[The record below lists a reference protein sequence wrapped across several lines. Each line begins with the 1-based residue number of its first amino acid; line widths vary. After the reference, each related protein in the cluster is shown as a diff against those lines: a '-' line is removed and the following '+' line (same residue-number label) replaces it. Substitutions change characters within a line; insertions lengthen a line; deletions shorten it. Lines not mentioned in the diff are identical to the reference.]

1 MSHMQSHDEF
11 APTPMFRRGDPC
23 DRPRQNIKWAVNKS
37 NLEIGHVTDA
47 SSRFTRV
54 ILSFM
59 AARRKSTSITL
70 EDLRAF
76 SVQRSLWQVPTL
88 ARGLNRFGFVQAD
101 PIRAPARA
109 QDLIL
114 WQRVKNYRA
123 GDLEKKY
130 QKLEIEEDFF
140 VNYGFLTRELQAFMH
155 PREFGPLKIENAAPG
170 LTDRVLEFVKNN
182 GATHPKMLEAHFG
195 RLSVANNWGG
205 TSQSTTRALDALH
218 YRGLVRVARRDNGI
232 KVYEAAAHLE
242 PMFSQPLEPEA
253 QARGLLDLILSI
265 YAPLP
270 VQSLNQLVSLS
281 GYGGPHLTPQ
291 VRAALN
297 DVNHELETVTLDG
310 LKYVWPAHEKIE
322 ASLETRVEDRVRFLA
337 PFDPVVWDRRRFEHL
352 HGWVYRFEAYT
363 PPAKRKMGYY
373 ALPLLW
379 RDQIIGWANAKVMNG
394 ELELELG
401 FVNARP
407 KSKDFSR
414 ALEAETSSLK
424 TFLGLA

>member
-1 MSHMQSHDEF
+1 VAE
-11 APTPMFRRGDPC
+11 
-23 DRPRQNIKWAVNKS
+23 
-37 NLEIGHVTDA
+37 
-47 SSRFTRV
+47 
-54 ILSFM
+54 
-59 AARRKSTSITL
+59 RRKSPPITL
-70 EDLRAF
+70 EKLRAF

-88 ARGLNRFGFVQAD
+88 ARGLTRFGFVQAD

-130 QKLEIEEDFF
+130 AKLEIEEDFF
-140 VNYGFLTRELQAFMH
+140 VNYGFLTREVQAFMH
-155 PREFGPLKIENAAPG
+155 PRAFGPLRIENAAPG
-170 LTDRVLEFVKNN
+170 LTDRVLEFVKGN

-195 RLSVANNWGG
+195 KLSVANNWGG

-232 KVYEAAAHLE
+232 KVYEAAVHLE

-253 QARGLLDLILSI
+253 QARGLLGLILSV

-281 GYGGPHLTPQ
+281 GYGGPHLTPH
-291 VRAALN
+291 VRAAVKHA
-297 DVNHELETVTLDG
+297 VNYELETVMIDG
-310 LKYVWPAHEKIE
+310 LKYVWPANEKLE
-322 ASLETRVEDRVRFLA
+322 AEIEDRVRFLA

-363 PPAKRKMGYY
+363 PPAKRKLGYY

-379 RDQIIGWANAKVMNG
+379 RDQIIGWANAKVVAG
-394 ELELELG
+394 KLELEIG

-414 ALEAETSSLK
+414 ALEVETARLR

>member
-1 MSHMQSHDEF
+1 
-11 APTPMFRRGDPC
+11 
-23 DRPRQNIKWAVNKS
+23 
-37 NLEIGHVTDA
+37 
-47 SSRFTRV
+47 
-54 ILSFM
+54 
-59 AARRKSTSITL
+59 
-70 EDLRAF
+70 
-76 SVQRSLWQVPTL
+76 L

-130 QKLEIEEDFF
+130 AKLEVEEDFF
-140 VNYGFLTRELQAFMH
+140 VNYGFMTREVQAFMH
-155 PREFGPLKIENAAPG
+155 PRQYGDLRIEKAMPG
-170 LTDRVLEFVKNN
+170 LADRVLEFVKSN

-195 RLSVANNWGG
+195 KLSVDNNWGG

-232 KVYEAAAHLE
+232 KVYEAAPHLE
-242 PMFSQPLEPEA
+242 PMFAQPLEPEA
-253 QARGLLDLILSI
+253 QARGLLELILSV

-281 GYGGPHLTPQ
+281 GYGGPHLTPH
-291 VRAALN
+291 VRA
-297 DVNHELETVTLDG
+297 VNHELETVTLDG
-310 LKYVWPAHEKIE
+310 LKYVWPANEK
-322 ASLETRVEDRVRFLA
+322 LEGEIEDRVRFLA

-352 HGWVYRFEAYT
+352 HGWIYRFEAYT

-379 RDQIIGWANAKVMNG
+379 RDLIIGWANAKVVAG
-394 ELELELG
+394 ELELEIG
-401 FVNARP
+401 FVNSRP

-414 ALEAETSSLK
+414 ALKAETGRLR
-424 TFLGLA
+424 TFLGLE

>member
-1 MSHMQSHDEF
+1 MGHTQTN
-11 APTPMFRRGDPC
+11 ARGFH
-23 DRPRQNIKWAVNKS
+23 RVGQ
-37 NLEIGHVTDA
+37 VTDA

-54 ILSFM
+54 ILSSVTT
-59 AARRKSTSITL
+59 RRKSTPITL

-76 SVQRSLWQVPTL
+76 SVHRSLWEVPTL
-88 ARGLNRFGFVQAD
+88 ARGLTKFGFVQAD

-130 QKLEIEEDFF
+130 QKLEVEEDFF

-155 PREFGPLKIENAAPG
+155 PRQYGDLRIEKAMPG
-170 LTDRVLEFVKNN
+170 LADRVLEFVKGN
-182 GATHPKMLEAHFG
+182 GPTHPKMLEAHFG
-195 RLSVANNWGG
+195 KLSVDNNWGG

-232 KVYEAAAHLE
+232 KVYEAATHLE
-242 PMFSQPLEPEA
+242 PMFAKPLEPDV
-253 QARGLLDLILSI
+253 QARGLLDLILSV

-270 VQSLNQLVSLS
+270 VQSLNQLVNLS
-281 GYGGPHLTPQ
+281 GYGGPHLTPH
-291 VRAALN
+291 VRAI
-297 DVNHELETVTLDG
+297 VKEVVKHELEAVTLDG
-310 LKYVWPAHEKIE
+310 LKYVWPANEKLE
-322 ASLETRVEDRVRFLA
+322 AEVEDRVRFLA

-352 HGWVYRFEAYT
+352 HGWAYRFEAYT

-379 RDQIIGWANAKVMNG
+379 RDQIIGWANAKVVNG

-401 FVNARP
+401 FVESRP
-407 KSKDFSR
+407 KSKVFSQ
-414 ALEAETSSLK
+414 ALDAETSRLR

>member
-1 MSHMQSHDEF
+1 VATQ
-11 APTPMFRRGDPC
+11 
-23 DRPRQNIKWAVNKS
+23 
-37 NLEIGHVTDA
+37 
-47 SSRFTRV
+47 
-54 ILSFM
+54 
-59 AARRKSTSITL
+59 RKSTAITL
-70 EDLRAF
+70 ENMRAF
-76 SVQRSLWQVPTL
+76 SVHRSLWQVPTL
-88 ARGLNRFGFVQAD
+88 ARGLNKFGFVQAD

-114 WQRVKNYRA
+114 WQRVKNYAA

-130 QKLEIEEDFF
+130 QKHEVEEDFF
-140 VNYGFLTRELQAFMH
+140 VNYGFLTRKVQAFMH
-155 PREFGPLKIENAAPG
+155 PREYGPLRIEKSVPG
-170 LTDRVLEFVKNN
+170 LTDRVLEFVKGN
-182 GATHPKMLEAHFG
+182 GATHPKMLETHFG
-195 RLSVANNWGG
+195 KLSVSNNWGG

-232 KVYEAAAHLE
+232 KVYEAATHLE
-242 PMFSQPLEPEA
+242 PMFAQPLEPEV
-253 QARGLLDLILSI
+253 QARGLLDLILSV

-281 GYGGPHLTPQ
+281 GYGGPHLTPH
-291 VRAALN
+291 VRAVVKKVVK
-297 DVNHELETVTLDG
+297 DELETVTLDG
-310 LKYVWPAHEKIE
+310 LKYVWPANELLE
-322 ASLETRVEDRVRFLA
+322 AEVEDRVRFLA

-379 RDQIIGWANAKVMNG
+379 RDQIIGWANAKVVAG

-401 FVNARP
+401 FVESRP

-414 ALEAETSSLK
+414 ALEAETSRLR

>member
-1 MSHMQSHDEF
+1 VGQ
-11 APTPMFRRGDPC
+11 
-23 DRPRQNIKWAVNKS
+23 
-37 NLEIGHVTDA
+37 VTDA
-47 SSRFTRV
+47 GSRFTRV
-54 ILSFM
+54 ILSSV
-59 AARRKSTSITL
+59 AERRKSSSITL

-76 SVQRSLWQVPTL
+76 SVHRSLWQAPSV
-88 ARGLNRFGFVQAD
+88 ARGLNKFGFVQAD

-140 VNYGFLTRELQAFMH
+140 VNYGFLTRKVQAFMH
-155 PREFGPLKIENAAPG
+155 PRQYGPLRIEHAVPG
-170 LTDRVLEFVKNN
+170 LTDRVLEFVRTN

-195 RLSVANNWGG
+195 KLSVANNWGG

-232 KVYEAAAHLE
+232 KVYEAASHLE
-242 PMFSQPLEPEA
+242 PMFAQPLEA
-253 QARGLLDLILSI
+253 DVQARGLLDLILSV

-291 VRAALN
+291 VRAA
-297 DVNHELETVTLDG
+297 VKHAVKHELETVTLDG
-310 LKYVWPAHEKIE
+310 LKYVWPANENFEGEI
-322 ASLETRVEDRVRFLA
+322 EDRVRFLA

-379 RDQIIGWANAKVMNG
+379 RDQIIGWANAKVVNS

-401 FVNARP
+401 FVESRP

-414 ALEAETSSLK
+414 ALHAETERLR

>member
-1 MSHMQSHDEF
+1 M
-11 APTPMFRRGDPC
+11 
-23 DRPRQNIKWAVNKS
+23 
-37 NLEIGHVTDA
+37 
-47 SSRFTRV
+47 
-54 ILSFM
+54 
-59 AARRKSTSITL
+59 TL
-70 EDLRAF
+70 ERLRAF
-76 SVQRSLWQVPTL
+76 SVNRSLWQVSSL

-109 QDLIL
+109 QDLML
-114 WQRVKNYRA
+114 WQRVKHYRA

-140 VNYGFLTRELQAFMH
+140 VNYGFVTREVQAFMH
-155 PREFGPLKIENAAPG
+155 PREFGPLRIEKAVPG
-170 LTDRVLEFVKNN
+170 LTDRVLEFVKGN
-182 GATHPKMLEAHFG
+182 GATHPKTLETHFG
-195 RLSVANNWGG
+195 KLSVANNWGG

-218 YRGLVRVARRDNGI
+218 YRGLVRVARREAGI
-232 KVYEAAAHLE
+232 KVYEAATHLE
-242 PMFSQPLEPEA
+242 PMFSQPLEPEV
-253 QARGLLDLILSI
+253 QARGLLELILSV

-291 VRAALN
+291 VRAAVKHA
-297 DVNHELETVTLDG
+297 VNHELETVTLDG
-310 LKYVWPAHEKIE
+310 LKYVWSANEKPE
-322 ASLETRVEDRVRFLA
+322 FTVEDRVRFLA

-379 RDQIIGWANAKVMNG
+379 RDQIIGWANAKVVSG

-407 KSKDFSR
+407 KSKGFSR
-414 ALEAETSSLK
+414 ALEAEVSRLR
-424 TFLGLA
+424 TFLDLA

>member
-1 MSHMQSHDEF
+1 M
-11 APTPMFRRGDPC
+11 
-23 DRPRQNIKWAVNKS
+23 
-37 NLEIGHVTDA
+37 TDI

-54 ILSFM
+54 ILSFV
-59 AARRKSTSITL
+59 AARRKSPPITL
-70 EDLRAF
+70 ETLRAF
-76 SVQRSLWQVPTL
+76 SVQRSLWQVATL

-140 VNYGFLTRELQAFMH
+140 VNYGFLTREAQAFMH
-155 PREFGPLKIENAAPG
+155 PREYGPLRIEKSVPG
-170 LTDRVLEFVKNN
+170 LTDRVLEFVKSN
-182 GATHPKMLEAHFG
+182 GATHPKMLEVHFG
-195 RLSVANNWGG
+195 KLSVANNWGG

-232 KVYEAAAHLE
+232 KVYEAATHLE
-242 PMFSQPLEPEA
+242 TVFAQPFEPEA
-253 QARGLLDLILSI
+253 QARGLLELILSV

-270 VQSLNQLVSLS
+270 LQSLNQLVSLS

-291 VRAALN
+291 VRAA
-297 DVNHELETVTLDG
+297 VKHAVKHELETVTLDG
-310 LKYVWPAHEKIE
+310 LQYVWPANEK
-322 ASLETRVEDRVRFLA
+322 LETEIEDRVRFLA

-363 PPAKRKMGYY
+363 PAAKRKMGYY

-379 RDQIIGWANAKVMNG
+379 RDKIIGWANAKVVNG
-394 ELELELG
+394 TLELEFG
-401 FVNARP
+401 FVHSRP

-414 ALEAETSSLK
+414 ALEAETERLK
-424 TFLGLA
+424 IFLDLA

>member
-1 MSHMQSHDEF
+1 VTVRS
-11 APTPMFRRGDPC
+11 
-23 DRPRQNIKWAVNKS
+23 KS
-37 NLEIGHVTDA
+37 
-47 SSRFTRV
+47 S
-54 ILSFM
+54 
-59 AARRKSTSITL
+59 SITL
-70 EDLRAF
+70 ESLRAF
-76 SVQRSLWQVPTL
+76 SVHRSLWQASTL

-101 PIRAPARA
+101 PIRTPARA

-123 GDLEKKY
+123 GDLEKSY
-130 QKLEIEEDFF
+130 AKLEVEEDFF

-155 PREFGPLKIENAAPG
+155 PRQYGDLRIEKAMPG
-170 LTDRVLEFVKNN
+170 LTDRVLDFVKGN

-195 RLSVANNWGG
+195 KFSVANNWGG

-232 KVYEAAAHLE
+232 KVYEAAPHLE
-242 PMFSQPLEPEA
+242 PMFAQPLEPEA
-253 QARGLLDLILSI
+253 QARGILELILSV

-281 GYGGPHLTPQ
+281 GYGGPHLTTH
-291 VRAALN
+291 VRTAVKEA
-297 DVNHELETVTLDG
+297 VKHELETVTLDG
-310 LKYVWPAHEKIE
+310 LKYVWPANEK
-322 ASLETRVEDRVRFLA
+322 LEGEIEDRVRFLA

-379 RDQIIGWANAKVMNG
+379 RDQVIGWANAKVVNG
-394 ELELELG
+394 ELELEVG
-401 FVNARP
+401 FINSCP

-414 ALEAETSSLK
+414 ALEAEAKRLR

>member
-1 MSHMQSHDEF
+1 
-11 APTPMFRRGDPC
+11 
-23 DRPRQNIKWAVNKS
+23 
-37 NLEIGHVTDA
+37 VTA
-47 SSRFTRV
+47 
-54 ILSFM
+54 L
-59 AARRKSTSITL
+59 RKSSGITL
-70 EDLRAF
+70 ENLRAF
-76 SVQRSLWQVPTL
+76 SVHRSLWQVPTL
-88 ARGLNRFGFVQAD
+88 AQGLTKFGFVQAD

-114 WQRVKNYRA
+114 RQRIKNYRA

-130 QKLEIEEDFF
+130 AKLEVEEDFF
-140 VNYGFLTRELQAFMH
+140 VNYGFLTREVQAFMH
-155 PREFGPLKIENAAPG
+155 PREYSPLRIENAVPG
-170 LTDRVLEFVKNN
+170 LTDRVLKFVKGN

-195 RLSVANNWGG
+195 KLSVANNWGG

-218 YRGLVRVARRDNGI
+218 YRGLLRVARRDNGI

-242 PMFSQPLEPEA
+242 PMFSQPLAPEA
-253 QARGLLDLILSI
+253 QARGILELILSV

-281 GYGGPHLTPQ
+281 GYGGPHLTPH
-291 VRAALN
+291 VRAVVKEA
-297 DVNHELETVTLDG
+297 VKHELETVTLDG
-310 LKYVWPAHEKIE
+310 LKYVWPANEKLE
-322 ASLETRVEDRVRFLA
+322 ASLEIRIEDRVRFLA

-379 RDQIIGWANAKVMNG
+379 RDQIIGWANAKVVNS
-394 ELELELG
+394 ELELEVG
-401 FVNARP
+401 FINSRP
-407 KSKDFSR
+407 KSKGFSQ
-414 ALEAETSSLK
+414 ALEAETERLR

>member
-1 MSHMQSHDEF
+1 MGHTQTN
-11 APTPMFRRGDPC
+11 ARGFH
-23 DRPRQNIKWAVNKS
+23 RVGQ
-37 NLEIGHVTDA
+37 VTDA

-54 ILSFM
+54 ILSSV
-59 AARRKSTSITL
+59 AALRKSSNITL

-76 SVQRSLWQVPTL
+76 SVHRSLWQVPTL
-88 ARGLNRFGFVQAD
+88 ARGLTKFGFVQAD

-123 GDLEKKY
+123 GDLEKSY
-130 QKLEIEEDFF
+130 AKLEVEEDFF
-140 VNYGFLTRELQAFMH
+140 VNYGFLTRDLQAFMH
-155 PREFGPLKIENAAPG
+155 PRQHGALRIDKSMPG
-170 LTDRVLEFVKNN
+170 LTDRVLEFVKGN
-182 GATHPKMLEAHFG
+182 GATHPKMLETHFG
-195 RLSVANNWGG
+195 KLSVANYWGG

-232 KVYEAAAHLE
+232 KVYEVAPHLE
-242 PMFSQPLEPEA
+242 PMFAKPLEPDV
-253 QARGLLDLILSI
+253 QARGLLDLILSV

-281 GYGGPHLTPQ
+281 GYGGPHLTPRI
-291 VRAALN
+291 RAA
-297 DVNHELETVTLDG
+297 VKEAVKHELETVTLDG
-310 LKYVWPAHEKIE
+310 LKYVWPANEK
-322 ASLETRVEDRVRFLA
+322 LEGEVEDRVRFLA

-363 PPAKRKMGYY
+363 PPAKRKLGYY
-373 ALPLLW
+373 ALPMLW
-379 RDQIIGWANAKVMNG
+379 RDQIIGWANAKVVAG
-394 ELELELG
+394 ELELEIG
-401 FVNARP
+401 FVNSRP

-414 ALEAETSSLK
+414 ALEAETERLR

>member
-1 MSHMQSHDEF
+1 M
-11 APTPMFRRGDPC
+11 G
-23 DRPRQNIKWAVNKS
+23 KNKTDTQ
-37 NLEIGHVTDA
+37 GFHRVGQVRDA

-54 ILSFM
+54 ILSFV
-59 AARRKSTSITL
+59 ASRRKSIAITL
-70 EDLRAF
+70 EGMRAF
-76 SVQRSLWQVPTL
+76 SVHRSLWQVPTL
-88 ARGLNRFGFVQAD
+88 ARGLNKFGFVQAD

-114 WQRVKNYRA
+114 WQRVKNYAA

-130 QKLEIEEDFF
+130 QKLEVEEDFF
-140 VNYGFLTRELQAFMH
+140 VNYGFLTRQVQAFMH
-155 PREFGPLKIENAAPG
+155 PREVGPLRIEKSVPG
-170 LTDRVLEFVKNN
+170 LTDRVLEFVKGN
-182 GATHPKMLEAHFG
+182 GATHPKMLETHFG
-195 RLSVANNWGG
+195 KLSVANNWGG

-232 KVYEAAAHLE
+232 KVYEAATHLE
-242 PMFSQPLEPEA
+242 PIFSQPLEPVV
-253 QARGLLDLILSI
+253 QARGLLDLILSV

-281 GYGGPHLTPQ
+281 GYGGPHLTPH
-291 VRAALN
+291 VRAA
-297 DVNHELETVTLDG
+297 VKQIVQHELETVTLDG
-310 LKYVWPAHEKIE
+310 LKYVWPVGEKPE
-322 ASLETRVEDRVRFLA
+322 ASLETRIEDRVRFLA

-352 HGWVYRFEAYT
+352 HGWAYRFEAYT

-379 RDQIIGWANAKVMNG
+379 RDQVIGWANAKVVAG
-394 ELELELG
+394 ELELEFG
-401 FVNARP
+401 FVESRP

-414 ALEAETSSLK
+414 ALAAEISRLR